1 MALPF
6 DPRDAVLVPPS
17 LDLPA
22 VDALHLMPTA
32 LRARFASPPLWEV
45 ETEVQRWLMAAE
57 PTPASV
63 LVPLIVRPDQPADPS
78 VLLTL
83 RTQHLKAH
91 AGQVSFPGGRQEAF
105 DADVVATALRE
116 AHEEVGLPPQRVEVI
131 GQLPPYITGTGFV
144 VTPVV
149 GLIEAVASEALN
161 LALHPDPNEVEAVFE
176 VPLSFLMNPANH
188 QLRTMSIGEAD
199 MSFFAM
205 PWRDPGLERE
215 YFIWGATASMLRN
228 LYRFLSA

>member
-1 MALPF
+1 MALMF

-22 VDALHLMPTA
+22 VDALHLRPDA
-32 LRARFASPPLWEV
+32 LRARFTAPPPWQV
-45 ETEVQRWLMAAE
+45 ETEVERWLKAAE

-63 LVPLIVRPDQPADPS
+63 LVPLVVRPDAAVGPT

-83 RTQHLKAH
+83 RTKHLKSH
-91 AGQVSFPGGRQEAF
+91 AGQVSFPGGRQESF
-105 DADVVATALRE
+105 DTDVIATALRE
-116 AHEEVGLPPQRVEVI
+116 AHEEVGLPPERVEVI
-131 GQLPPYITGTGFV
+131 GQLPPYVTGTGFV

-149 GLIEAVASEALN
+149 GLIHAAPHEALS
-161 LALHPDPNEVEAVFE
+161 LDLRPDPGEVAAIFE
-176 VPLSFLMNPANH
+176 VPLAFLMNPANH

-205 PWRDPGLERE
+205 PWRGPGLDEE
-215 YFIWGATASMLRN
+215 YFIWGATAAMLRN

>member
-1 MALPF
+1 MAFF
-6 DPRDAVLVPPS
+6 DPREAVLVPSVLP
-17 LDLPA
+17 LPA
-22 VDALHLMPTA
+22 VEAQHLRPEA
-32 LRARFASPPLWEV
+32 LRARFLAPPPWQV
-45 ETEVQRWLMAAE
+45 ETEVERWLKAAE

-63 LVPLIVRPDQPADPS
+63 LVPLVVRPTHPGEPS

-91 AGQVSFPGGRQEAF
+91 AGQVSFPGGRQEPF

-116 AHEEVGLPPQRVEVI
+116 AEEEVGLPPERVEVI

-149 GLIEAVASEALN
+149 GLVQAAPHESLS
-161 LALHPDPNEVEAVFE
+161 LDLTPDPGEVAAVFE
-176 VPLSFLMNPANH
+176 VPLSFLMNPAHH

-205 PWRDPGLERE
+205 PWRDPGLDEE
-215 YFIWGATASMLRN
+215 YFIWGATAAMLRN